1 LAGFNSRRA
10 RNLGFS
16 LVICG
21 AAAGAGSISS
31 RAAAAPEAP
40 SAPRVSAGDAAR
52 PEDVA
57 RAAALAAVPAPVVEL
72 IPRFAP
78 DGHRVAF
85 VANYSGQR
93 ALYVQDLD
101 TRAQPRKVGP
111 VERFRRPGFSP
122 DGKQLYFTADRGGD
136 EAFAIK
142 RIDLATGEIAD
153 VAAGEALRRDGPWF
167 VGSGERFLFSA
178 RPLAGRGLTLFEQP
192 AAPPATPTR
201 VFQDDDLWL
210 AEVRPDGR
218 QIVVAPELSDTLLL
232 VDLPGGPPRRIY
244 PAAGTPA
251 GRADIQDVAYAADGG
266 RLFVA
271 ISEGERLHVLAL
283 DPRTGREERRYTDP
297 AVPGGTAH
305 ALQAR
310 GGSVAFVV
318 DFGTHH
324 ELRVLDTAT
333 LAPRPTPRLPLG
345 SEVPGAGHPNS
356 THGLSLSAD
365 GRRLAVQW
373 STPAEPARVY
383 LVDTA
388 TGAHAPLTDVARP
401 PATPV
406 AAELTRVKSFDG
418 LEVPV
423 LVYGADASGGG
434 KRPVIMSIH
443 GGFAFASTSRF
454 DPNLTLYVAEG
465 YVVVEPNVRGSAGFG
480 TAYERAD
487 DGVKKLDG
495 VRDFRAVAEWIA
507 KQPWADA
514 GRMAVMGGSAG
525 GYYTLLCLE
534 HQPETWRA
542 GVALVPLY
550 DLQAALNGMDGDLRN
565 FMSHELVPPS
575 EPGILAAI
583 SPSTYVDRIRAP
595 VFVYAGANDV
605 RTPTAQIDPLVRALR
620 DRGRPVEYMLA
631 AGEGHSAG
639 APATRAELQ
648 ARILRFL
655 REALK

>member
-1 LAGFNSRRA
+1 MGHPSTHGARR
-10 RNLGFS
+10 LVWS
-16 LVICG
+16 LLIGG

-31 RAAAAPEAP
+31 L
-40 SAPRVSAGDAAR
+40 AGDAPQASAATSAAGDPAR
-52 PEDVA
+52 AEDLA
-57 RAAALAAVPAPVVEL
+57 RAAALVAVPAPVVEL

-78 DGHRVAF
+78 DGRRVAF
-85 VANYSGQR
+85 VANYGGQR
-93 ALYVQDLD
+93 ALYLQDLD

-111 VERFRRPGFSP
+111 VERFRRPEFSP
-122 DGKQLYFTADRGGD
+122 DGKQLYFTADKGGD

-142 RIDLATGEIAD
+142 RIDLATGDIAD
-153 VAAGEALRRDGPWF
+153 AAAGEALRRDGPWF
-167 VGSGERFLFSA
+167 VGTGDRFLFSA
-178 RPLAGRGLTLFEQP
+178 RPMAGRGLTLFEQP
-192 AAPPATPTR
+192 AAPGTTPTR
-201 VFQDDDLWL
+201 VFQDENLWL
-210 AEVRPDGR
+210 AEVRPDGK
-218 QIVVAPELSDTLLL
+218 QIVVAPELRDTLLL
-232 VDLPGGPPRRIY
+232 VDLPGGRPRRLY

-251 GRADIQDVAYAADGG
+251 GRADIQEVAYTPDGG
-266 RLFVA
+266 RLLVA
-271 ISEGERLHVLAL
+271 ISEGERLHILAL
-283 DPRTGREERRYTDP
+283 DARTGREQARYTDP
-297 AVPGGTAH
+297 ALPGGAPH
-305 ALQAR
+305 ALLAR

-324 ELRVLDTAT
+324 DLRVLDAAT

-345 SEVPGAGHPNS
+345 SEVPGAGHPNF
-356 THGLSLSAD
+356 THGLSLSPD

-373 STPAEPARVY
+373 STPAEPARIY

-388 TGAHAPLTDVARP
+388 TGAHAPLTDVARA
-401 PATPV
+401 PAPPV
-406 AAELTRVKSFDG
+406 AAEVARVKSFDG

-423 LVYGADASGGG
+423 LVYGAAAAGGG

-443 GGFAFASTSRF
+443 GGFPFASTSRF
-454 DPNLTLYVAEG
+454 DPSLALYVAEG

-480 TAYERAD
+480 AAYERAD
-487 DGVKKLDG
+487 DGAKKLDG
-495 VRDFRAVAEWIA
+495 VRDFRAVAEWI
-507 KQPWADA
+507 KTQPWADA
-514 GRMAVMGGSAG
+514 GRLAVMGGSAG

-550 DLQAALNGMDGDLRN
+550 DLQAALSGMDGDLRN

-605 RTPTAQIDPLVRALR
+605 RTPTAQIDLLVRALR
-620 DRGRPVEYMLA
+620 DRGQPVEYMLA